1 MGLLSKSIG
10 TKIPLILPFSFMFLK
25 ESQKNFYAE
34 KICTPYSISYNMFNA
49 IQ

>member
-25 ESQKNFYAE
+25 KFLNKKPVRLALYV
-34 KICTPYSISYNMFNA
+34 
-49 IQ
+49 